1 MNDYPNSTYQF
12 NAENLEPDSTYQ
24 FNAENLE
31 PDSQERVEVRL
42 RDVMNF
48 HTKVCELRGQ
58 IEATRAHLDDLL
70 ARVVDSNNNL
80 DEAMRMLLAET
91 NETRRI
97 VNQMV
102 EPEPV
107 AEKARRS
114 RYFVQHQQEGHS

>member
-12 NAENLEPDSTYQ
+12 NAV
-24 FNAENLE
+24 AVE
-31 PDSQERVEVRL
+31 PDSQERVEARL

-48 HTKVCELRGQ
+48 HTQVCGLQSQ
-58 IEATRAHLDDLL
+58 IVATRSQLNDLL
-70 ARVVDSNNNL
+70 VRVEESNNNL

-97 VNQMV
+97 VSQMF

-107 AEKARRS
+107 AEKAYS
-114 RYFVQHQQEGHS
+114 